1 MPISPPA
8 APRLGRRAFLAG
20 AASAAGAA
28 AALLLHPGAPLRGGV
43 RRAAASAPARGA
55 GPASRATRP
64 LPTLAR
70 SSAAPP
76 EPSHL
81 AWVWAFRH
89 DGTPERIRD
98 VLAEHGLGIVL
109 KTHDGTDWM
118 SEFDPG
124 PGAIDG
130 PGRVAELARFFE
142 QAGVP
147 FHAWTVLQGHEPERE
162 AELAARVLDAGA
174 RSVFLDLEAHAGFWR
189 GSPTAALRFGEELRR
204 RRPDAWLPV
213 SVDARPWE
221 IARVPLAEFASFADE
236 VAPQAYWGA
245 FDSRDNLAS
254 YREWG
259 EEPAE
264 GRITPASVLEA
275 ASRALAPFGLPVH
288 PIGDGTVEDAGQW
301 TDFVDRSL
309 RAHAESVSVWRF
321 GVTADAVWRLL
332 AANPPRPA
340 SYLVQPG
347 DTLSE
352 LAEAW
357 HTDTAAIARANEIT
371 NPNLLYV
378 GQRLRVPR
386 SGAAVV
392 GIPPVDMTP
401 VPATPP
407 PTAPP
412 PPPASYVVQPG
423 DTLWAL
429 AQERGT
435 TVEAIASAN
444 RIADA
449 SHIWVGQLLRLP

>member
-1 MPISPPA
+1 VPQRS
-8 APRLGRRAFLAG
+8 RRAFLAG
-20 AASAAGAA
+20 AAGAA
-28 AALLLHPGAPLRGGV
+28 AALLLAPGAALRGGP
-43 RRAAASAPARGA
+43 RRAAASATAASTGGA
-55 GPASRATRP
+55 LRAARP

-98 VLAEHGLGIVL
+98 VLAAHGLGIVL

-124 PGAIDG
+124 PDAIDG

-142 QAGVP
+142 QAGIP
-147 FHAWTVLQGHEPERE
+147 FHAWTVLQGRDPVRE
-162 AELAARVLDAGA
+162 AEIAAQVLDAGA

-189 GSPTAALRFGEELRR
+189 GSQESALRFGEELRR
-204 RRPDAWLPV
+204 RRPDAWLTV

-236 VAPQAYWGA
+236 IAPQAYWGA
-245 FDSRDNLAS
+245 FDSPDNLAS

-259 EEPAE
+259 EQPAD
-264 GRITPASVLEA
+264 GRTTPGFVLES

-288 PIGDGTVEDAGQW
+288 PIGDGTVEDQGQW
-301 TDFVDRSL
+301 EDFVDRSL
-309 RAHAESVSVWRF
+309 REHAEAVSVWRF
-321 GVTADAVWRLL
+321 GVTPDAVWQLL

-340 SYLVQPG
+340 SYVVQPG

-352 LAEAW
+352 LAERW
-357 HTDTAAIARANEIT
+357 HTDTATVVGANEIT
-371 NPNLLYV
+371 DPNLLYV

-386 SGAAVV
+386 SGAPIVTVPTA
-392 GIPPVDMTP
+392 PATP
-401 VPATPP
+401 VPPP
-407 PTAPP
+407 LPT
-412 PPPASYVVQPG
+412 SHVVRPG

-429 AQERGT
+429 ARTHGT
-435 TVEAIASAN
+435 TVEAIAAAN
-444 RIADA
+444 GIVDA
-449 SHIWVGQLLRLP
+449 SHIWVGQLLLIP

>member
-1 MPISPPA
+1 
-8 APRLGRRAFLAG
+8 AG
-20 AASAAGAA
+20 
-28 AALLLHPGAPLRGGV
+28 V
-43 RRAAASAPARGA
+43 
-55 GPASRATRP
+55 ASRPGRP
-64 LPTLAR
+64 LPMLAR

-81 AWVWAFRH
+81 AWVWEFRH
-89 DGTPERIRD
+89 DGAPAQIRD
-98 VLAEHGLGIVL
+98 VLAAHDLGIVL

-124 PGAIDG
+124 PDAIDG

-142 QAGVP
+142 QAGIP
-147 FHAWTVLQGHEPERE
+147 FHAWTVLEGDDPVRE
-162 AELAARVLDAGA
+162 AELAAQVLDAGA

-189 GSPTAALRFGEELRR
+189 GSSEAALRFGEELRR

-221 IARVPLAEFASFADE
+221 IARVPLAEFATFADE

-245 FDSRDNLAS
+245 FDSRDNLAG

-259 EEPAE
+259 EEPAG
-264 GRITPASVLEA
+264 GRVTPAFVLEA
-275 ASRALAPFGLPVH
+275 AARALAPFGLPVH
-288 PIGDGTVEDAGQW
+288 PIGDGTVQDQGEW

-321 GVTADAVWRLL
+321 GVTPDSVWRLL

-352 LAEAW
+352 LAETW
-357 HTDTAAIARANEIT
+357 HTDTTAIASANEIT

-386 SGAAVV
+386 SGAAIVSA
-392 GIPPVDMTP
+392 PTTP
-401 VPATPP
+401 SAPAAPMPGSPAPATPP
-407 PTAPP
+407 P
-412 PPPASYVVQPG
+412 ASYLVRPG

-429 AQERGT
+429 ARERGT
-435 TVEAIASAN
+435 TVEAIARAN
-444 RIADA
+444 GIADA
-449 SHIWVGQLLRLP
+449 SHIWVGQLLRIP

>member
-1 MPISPPA
+1 MPISPSA
-8 APRLGRRAFLAG
+8 VTRYNRRAFLAG

-28 AALLLHPGAPLRGGV
+28 AALLLDPRALRGGA
-43 RRAAASAPARGA
+43 RLAAASAPA
-55 GPASRATRP
+55 ASAHATSQAARP

-89 DGTPERIRD
+89 DGEPAQIRD
-98 VLAEHGLGIVL
+98 VLAAHGLGVVL

-124 PGAIDG
+124 PDAIDG
-130 PGRVAELARFFE
+130 PGRVAELAHFFE
-142 QAGVP
+142 QGGVP
-147 FHAWTVLQGHEPERE
+147 FHAWTVLQGLEPLRE
-162 AELAARVLDAGA
+162 AELAAQVLDAGA

-189 GSPTAALRFGEELRR
+189 GSPETALRFGAELRA

-213 SVDARPWE
+213 SIDARPWE

-236 VAPQAYWGA
+236 LAPQAYWGA

-259 EEPAE
+259 ATPVA
-264 GRITPASVLEA
+264 GQVTPAFVLEA
-275 ASRALAPFGLPVH
+275 AGRALAPFGLPVQ
-288 PIGDGTVEDAGQW
+288 PVGDGTVEDHGQW
-301 TDFVDRSL
+301 TDFIDHSL
-309 RAHAESVSVWRF
+309 RTYGESVSVWRF
-321 GVTADAVWRLL
+321 GVTPNAVWQLL

-357 HTDTAAIARANEIT
+357 HTDTASIAEANGIT

-378 GQRLRVPR
+378 GQRLQVPR
-386 SGAAVV
+386 SGAAIV
-392 GIPPVDMTP
+392 GIPPVATTP
-401 VPATPP
+401 APATPS

-412 PPPASYVVQPG
+412 PPPRSYVVQPG

-435 TVEAIASAN
+435 TVEAIAAAN
-444 RIADA
+444 RITDA
-449 SHIWVGQLLRLP
+449 SHIWVGQQLHLP